1 MNIKVIAACLA
12 CTALSLSACSSSVNC
27 SECGKALD
35 VSADTY
41 VMQSGSPFCGDCA
54 ARDEIAAGVGEDL
67 CFCWNCEETIPK
79 STAIDMGAFSQ
90 QCRVF
95 SLRPML

>member
-54 ARDEIAAGVGEDL
+54 ARDEVLEKIYVSVGIAKKRFQKA
-67 CFCWNCEETIPK
+67 P
-79 STAIDMGAFSQ
+79 Q
-90 QCRVF
+90 
-95 SLRPML
+95 

>member
-54 ARDEIAAGVGEDL
+54 ARDEIAAGVCAGSIVSIVL
-67 CFCWNCEETIPK
+67 L
-79 STAIDMGAFSQ
+79 TASCVSGGK
-90 QCRVF
+90 
-95 SLRPML
+95 L

>member
-41 VMQSGSPFCGDCA
+41 VMQSGSPFCGEGM
-54 ARDEIAAGVGEDL
+54 R
-67 CFCWNCEETIPK
+67 
-79 STAIDMGAFSQ
+79 
-90 QCRVF
+90 
-95 SLRPML
+95 LRPVLEKIYVSVGIAKKRFQKAPQ